1 MSSWPAN
8 RACSPPWRGA
18 AEVGT
23 FKRIVCCLDFSEHA
37 GRAVEAAKAQARLDG
52 ARLTLLNV
60 LAPGRPLVPGGDPTE
75 RKRLSVGDICQRL
88 EAEISSR
95 YLEDAEDLRVD
106 MELRRGHPSIEILAY
121 LEESGA
127 DLVVVG
133 SAGFSGVNLV
143 LLGSVAERV
152 SRRAP
157 CSCLVVRPKAATEAV
172 ISA

>member
-1 MSSWPAN
+1 MA
-8 RACSPPWRGA
+8 
-18 AEVGT
+18 T
-23 FKRIVCCLDFSEHA
+23 FKHIVCCLDFSEHA
-37 GRAVEAAKAQARLDG
+37 GQAVEVAKAQAKSDG

-60 LAPGRPLVPGGDPTE
+60 LAPGRPLLPGGDPRE
-75 RKRLSVGDICQRL
+75 RKKLSVAEICSRL
-88 EAEISSR
+88 EAEITSR
-95 YLEDAEDLRVD
+95 YLQDAEGLQVDL
-106 MELRRGHPSIEILAY
+106 ELRRGHPSIEILTY

-157 CSCLVVRPKAATEAV
+157 CSCLVVRQPGDD
-172 ISA
+172 